1 MVLKW
6 ADFHLSAELLHQHF
20 KEDIDGD
27 ATGVI
32 FYHLTAILR
41 FLLEDFAQT
50 IIQIM
55 FLVNNNSTNPTVIT
69 SIVVGLLMSGNAARK
84 AGGAICKARYGK
96 SGKAVETAST
106 KSVTEK
112 SETVV

>member
-6 ADFHLSAELLHQHF
+6 ADFHLSAELLHQHL
-20 KEDIDGD
+20 KDAIDGD
-27 ATGVI
+27 ATDVML
-32 FYHLTAILR
+32 YHLTAVLR
-41 FLLEDFAQT
+41 FVLEDFAQT

-84 AGGAICKARYGK
+84 AGGAIFKARYGK
-96 SGKAVETAST
+96 SDKEPSARGTAT
-106 KSVTEK
+106 RTDTRR
-112 SETVV
+112 TVV